1 VPGTAG
7 ARFTADMARP
17 ALSAVSLL
25 VLTLGLGLATNA
37 SAAPLPSLPG
47 PAGPPTTTAPAPGAP
62 GAPVPVPA
70 PAQTAP
76 PTEASGFTADQVRKG
91 IVQVEQGGRP
101 LGIGTVLLNDGR
113 ILTSLSALA
122 GAQQAE
128 IRYSDG
134 TVVKAKLGHTDK
146 AWDLALLIPQTG
158 RWVDGLVPTGTD
170 PQGQDLRSFAPKA
183 GKLAPAP
190 IAVKGRVDPKS
201 KDGDILRAALDV
213 DLKGAANTPGAP
225 ILDGAGRVVGILVRA
240 CKDGGAA
247 VPPSAVTPA
256 AAPPCTAI
264 TVGAPVYALRGFL
277 MKTPATAI
285 QPAPWLGLGGAP
297 SAEGN
302 VKGVKVMGV
311 APGSPAEKG
320 GLKAGDTPDTIVAV
334 DGVPVETPEQL
345 AEVIAKRAIG
355 QQVKL
360 LVFSGGKF
368 REAQVTLRPAP

>member
-1 VPGTAG
+1 MAG
-7 ARFTADMARP
+7 ARFTLRMART
-17 ALSAVSLL
+17 ALLAVSSLL
-25 VLTLGLGLATNA
+25 VLTLGATAA
-37 SAAPLPSLPG
+37 SAAPLPALPG
-47 PAGPPTTTAPAPGAP
+47 AGGPQTPAPTPAAP
-62 GAPVPVPA
+62 PAAAAGAPV
-70 PAQTAP
+70 
-76 PTEASGFTADQVRKG
+76 EASGFTADQVRRG

-101 LGIGTVLLNDGR
+101 LAVGTVLLNDGR
-113 ILTSLSALA
+113 VLTSLSALA
-122 GAQQAE
+122 NVEQPE
-128 IRYSDG
+128 IRYADG
-134 TVVKAKLGHTDK
+134 TVVKAKIGHKDK
-146 AWDLALLIPQTG
+146 AWDLALLIPLTG

-170 PQGQDLRSFAPKA
+170 PQGADLRSFAPKG

-201 KDGDILRAALDV
+201 KEGDVLRAALDL
-213 DLKGAANTPGAP
+213 DLKGSPNTPGAP
-225 ILDGAGRVVGILVRA
+225 ILDGTGRVVGILVRA
-240 CKDGGAA
+240 CKDAGAA
-247 VPPSAVTPA
+247 PPPGASTPATPA
-256 AAPPCTAI
+256 AAPPPCSAI

-277 MKTPATAI
+277 MKTPANAV

-320 GLKAGDTPDTIVAV
+320 GLKAGDSPDTIVAV

>member
-1 VPGTAG
+1 
-7 ARFTADMARP
+7 MARP
-17 ALSAVSLL
+17 ALLAVSLL
-25 VLTLGLGLATNA
+25 VFTLGATEA
-37 SAAPLPSLPG
+37 SAAPLPALPG
-47 PAGPPTTTAPAPGAP
+47 AAG
-62 GAPVPVPA
+62 PA
-70 PAQTAP
+70 PATTPAP
-76 PTEASGFTADQVRKG
+76 AHASASAPAEASGFTAEQVRRG
-91 IVQVEQGGRP
+91 VVQVEQGGRP
-101 LGIGTVLLNDGR
+101 LGVGTVLLNDGR
-113 ILTSLSALA
+113 VLTALSAL
-122 GAQQAE
+122 GNVEQPD
-128 IRYSDG
+128 IRYADG
-134 TVVKAKLGHTDK
+134 TVVKSKIGHRDK
-146 AWDLALLIPQTG
+146 AWDLALLIPLTG
-158 RWVDGLVPTGTD
+158 RWVDGLVPTGAD
-170 PQGQDLRSFAPKA
+170 PQGADLRSFAPKG

-190 IAVKGRVDPKS
+190 IAVKGRIDPKS
-201 KDGDILRAALDV
+201 KEGDVLRAALDL
-213 DLKGAANTPGAP
+213 DLKGGPHAAGAP
-225 ILDGAGRVVGILVRA
+225 ILDGTGRVVGILVRA
-240 CKDGGAA
+240 CKDAGASP
-247 VPPSAVTPA
+247 PPSAVAPA
-256 AAPPCTAI
+256 AAPPCSAI

-277 MKTPATAI
+277 MKTPANAV

>member
-1 VPGTAG
+1 
-7 ARFTADMARP
+7 MARP
-17 ALSAVSLL
+17 ALTAVSLF
-25 VLTLGLGLATNA
+25 VLMLGLAQGAADA
-37 SAAPLPSLPG
+37 SAAPPLPSLPG
-47 PAGPPTTTAPAPGAP
+47 AGPPPATAPAPSPAPAGATP
-62 GAPVPVPA
+62 TVPA
-70 PAQTAP
+70 PA
-76 PTEASGFTADQVRKG
+76 PTEASGFTADQVRRG

-101 LGIGTVLLNDGR
+101 LGVGTVLLNDGR
-113 ILTSLSALA
+113 ILTALSAL
-122 GAQQAE
+122 GGVEQPE
-128 IRYSDG
+128 IRYADG
-134 TVVKAKLGHTDK
+134 TVVKSKVGHKDK
-146 AWDLALLIPQTG
+146 AWDLALLIPLTG

-170 PQGQDLRSFAPKA
+170 PQGADLRSFAPKA

-190 IAVKGRVDPKS
+190 IAVKGRVDPRS
-201 KDGDILRAALDV
+201 KDGDVLRAALDV

-225 ILDGAGRVVGILVRA
+225 ILDGTGRVVGILVHA

-247 VPPSAVTPA
+247 
-256 AAPPCTAI
+256 APCSTI

-277 MKTPATAI
+277 MKTPASAI

-302 VKGVKVMGV
+302 VKGVKIMGI

-320 GLKAGDTPDTIVAV
+320 GLKAGDAPDTIVAV

-345 AEVIAKRAIG
+345 AAVIAKRAIG

-360 LVFSGGKF
+360 LVFAAGKF

>member
-1 VPGTAG
+1 
-7 ARFTADMARP
+7 MARP
-17 ALSAVSLL
+17 ALLAVPLL
-25 VLTLGLGLATNA
+25 VLTLGLAGAPTVA
-37 SAAPLPSLPG
+37 SAAPPPLPALPG
-47 PAGPPTTTAPAPGAP
+47 GGGAPPAAPPPAAPANGT
-62 GAPVPVPA
+62 PVPA
-70 PAQTAP
+70 SNGA
-76 PTEASGFTADQVRKG
+76 PTEASGFTADQVRRG

-101 LGIGTVLLNDGR
+101 LAIGTVLLNDGR
-113 ILTSLSALA
+113 VLTALSAL
-122 GAQQAE
+122 GGVEQPE
-128 IRYSDG
+128 IRYADG
-134 TVVKAKLGHTDK
+134 SVVKAKIGHKDK
-146 AWDLALLIPQTG
+146 AWDLALLIPLTG

-170 PQGQDLRSFAPKA
+170 PQGADLRSFAPKA

-190 IAVKGRVDPKS
+190 IAVKGRVDPRS
-201 KDGDILRAALDV
+201 KDGDVLRAALDL
-213 DLKGAANTPGAP
+213 DLKGGPNTPGAP
-225 ILDGAGRVVGILVRA
+225 ILDGNGRVVGILVRA
-240 CKDGGAA
+240 CKDAGAA
-247 VPPSAVTPA
+247 PAPSAVTPA
-256 AAPPCTAI
+256 AAPPCNAI

-277 MKTPATAI
+277 MKTPANAV

>member
-1 VPGTAG
+1 
-7 ARFTADMARP
+7 MARP
-17 ALSAVSLL
+17 ALTAVSLF
-25 VLTLGLGLATNA
+25 VLMLGLAQGAADA
-37 SAAPLPSLPG
+37 SAAPPLPSLPG
-47 PAGPPTTTAPAPGAP
+47 AGPPPATAPAPSPAPAGATP
-62 GAPVPVPA
+62 TVPA
-70 PAQTAP
+70 PA
-76 PTEASGFTADQVRKG
+76 PTEASGFTADQVRRG

-101 LGIGTVLLNDGR
+101 LGVGTVLLNDGR
-113 ILTSLSALA
+113 ILTALSAL
-122 GAQQAE
+122 GGVEQPE
-128 IRYSDG
+128 IRYADG
-134 TVVKAKLGHTDK
+134 TVVKTKVGHKDK
-146 AWDLALLIPQTG
+146 AWDLALLIPLTG

-170 PQGQDLRSFAPKA
+170 PQGADLRSFAPKA

-190 IAVKGRVDPKS
+190 IAVKGRVDPRS
-201 KDGDILRAALDV
+201 KDGDVLRAALDL

-225 ILDGAGRVVGILVRA
+225 ILDGTGRVVGILVHA

-247 VPPSAVTPA
+247 
-256 AAPPCTAI
+256 APCSTI

-277 MKTPATAI
+277 MKTPASAI

-302 VKGVKVMGV
+302 VKGVKIMGI

-320 GLKAGDTPDTIVAV
+320 GLKAGDAPDTIVAV

-345 AEVIAKRAIG
+345 AAVIAKRAIG

-360 LVFSGGKF
+360 LVFAAGKF